1 MDLDKFWNFWLTISM
16 SSKNIIILIVFHLK
30 ELLEFLE
37 ALWKSEELV
46 LDQNTGPLICT
57 NFLHSETL

>member
-16 SSKNIIILIVFHLK
+16 SSKNIIILIVFHLI

-37 ALWKSEELV
+37 ALWKSEKLV
-46 LDQNTGPLICT
+46 LDQNTGPLICA
-57 NFLHSETL
+57 NLLHSETL